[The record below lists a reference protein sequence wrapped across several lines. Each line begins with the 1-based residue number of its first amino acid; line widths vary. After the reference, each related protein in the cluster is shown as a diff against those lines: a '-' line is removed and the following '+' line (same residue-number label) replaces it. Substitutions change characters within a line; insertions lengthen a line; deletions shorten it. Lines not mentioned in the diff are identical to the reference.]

1 MRGRSVVDQRTHNP
15 QAAGSTP
22 APATILFRPLVW
34 LGDWIKRRVTR
45 RPPDFIIGGHENPYL
60 LRWWAIP
67 RNRFFNIYLHEF
79 RRSDDDR
86 ALHDHPWFNLS
97 VLLEGR
103 YVEHTIKAGGVR
115 VAVERWRGAVK
126 FRAPWSA
133 HRVELH
139 EEERCWTLFITGPVL
154 RAWGFH
160 CPNGWRH
167 WKEFTDARDSG
178 QIGRGCE

>member
-1 MRGRSVVDQRTHNP
+1 MKR
-15 QAAGSTP
+15 
-22 APATILFRPLVW
+22 W
-34 LGDWIKRRVTR
+34 LLRLIARRCLKIMAR
-45 RPPDFIIGGHENPYL
+45 RPPDFIIGGKENPYL

-86 ALHDHPWFNLS
+86 ALHDHPWFNFSL
-97 VLLEGR
+97 LLEGR
-103 YVEHTIKAGGVR
+103 YYEHTIAQGGVR
-115 VAVERWRGAVK
+115 KRALRIAGDVK

-133 HRVELH
+133 HRVEVIAGTVT
-139 EEERCWTLFITGPVL
+139 RTLFVTGPIV

-167 WKEFTDARDSG
+167 WREFTDARDSG
-178 QIGRGCE
+178 SIGRGCE